1 MNPIT
6 ECNRCSDCAIR
17 LGFGFTQPD
26 VLICTVRGD
35 EVGPDDGCTMGTPGE
50 PVQAVEA
57 CEVDVSGRV
66 GYGAEALDWWPR
78 REGSARRSGAP
89 RTTRGP
95 TETATSRRE

>member
-35 EVGPDDGCTMGTPGE
+35 GCTLGSPGE

-66 GYGAEALDWWPR
+66 GYGTEVLD
-78 REGSARRSGAP
+78 
-89 RTTRGP
+89 
-95 TETATSRRE
+95 

>member
-35 EVGPDDGCTMGTPGE
+35 EV
-50 PVQAVEA
+50 
-57 CEVDVSGRV
+57 DVSGRV
-66 GYGAEALDWWPR
+66 GYGTEVLD
-78 REGSARRSGAP
+78 
-89 RTTRGP
+89 
-95 TETATSRRE
+95 

>member
-1 MNPIT
+1 MNPIA
-6 ECNRCSDCAIR
+6 ECKRCSDCAIR

-35 EVGPDDGCTMGTPGE
+35 EVGPGDGCTMGIPGE

-66 GYGAEALDWWPR
+66 GYGCEALD
-78 REGSARRSGAP
+78 
-89 RTTRGP
+89 
-95 TETATSRRE
+95 

>member
-1 MNPIT
+1 MPRDRGGNILPNEGGPMNPIT

-35 EVGPDDGCTMGTPGE
+35 EVGPGE

-66 GYGAEALDWWPR
+66 GYGCEVLD
-78 REGSARRSGAP
+78 
-89 RTTRGP
+89 
-95 TETATSRRE
+95 